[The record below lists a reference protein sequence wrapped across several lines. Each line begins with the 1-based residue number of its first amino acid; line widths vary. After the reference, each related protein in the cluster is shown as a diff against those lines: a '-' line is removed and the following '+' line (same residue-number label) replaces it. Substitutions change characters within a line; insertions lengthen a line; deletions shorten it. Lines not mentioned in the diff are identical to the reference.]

1 MDENIAGHARD
12 AAGQRRKRLTFW
24 SAHEHDDSLVRSVIA
39 GRKTVTADTVEAY
52 YQPYGEYGDG
62 SYAAGD
68 MIEVYDPQ
76 QRLRCIIR
84 ATKVCN
90 IRFGDVPEEVWRGEA
105 FDSAEAFR
113 EVHVRAL
120 APLVL
125 HDDFELVTLHFELV
139 EVVDADGEA
148 RRRASGA

>member
-1 MDENIAGHARD
+1 MSAEGNMPMRC
-12 AAGQRRKRLTFW
+12 KRLTFW
-24 SAHEHDDSLVRSVIA
+24 GADEYDDSLPRSVIA

-52 YQPYGEYGDG
+52 DQ
-62 SYAAGD
+62 
-68 MIEVYDPQ
+68 Q
-76 QRLRCIIR
+76 QRLRCRIR
-84 ATKVCN
+84 ATKVYN

-105 FDSAEAFR
+105 FASAGEFR

-139 EVVDADGEA
+139 DVVMPFD
-148 RRRASGA
+148 